1 MTTFANA
8 QAPIEDEALRRK
20 KRQGTETR
28 KMSSRLA
35 VRYHRDKL
43 AALEAVAGK
52 KLHSLIRDYGDLL
65 TELLPV
71 ADERGVDPIELIR
84 EAATSVLATT
94 A

>member
-1 MTTFANA
+1 MTTFAHA
-8 QAPIEDEALRRK
+8 SASIDDDAPRRK

-28 KMSSRLA
+28 KMSSRLQ
-35 VRYHRDKL
+35 VRYDRDKL
-43 AALEAVAGK
+43 DALEAVAGK

-71 ADERGVDPIELIR
+71 ADERGVDPIDLIR
-84 EAATSVLATT
+84 EAATSLLAAT

>member
-8 QAPIEDEALRRK
+8 QAPLEDEALRRK
-20 KRQGTETR
+20 RRQGTETR
-28 KMSSRLA
+28 KMSSRLQ
-35 VRYHRDKL
+35 VRYDRDKL
-43 AALEAVAGK
+43 EALEAVAGK

-84 EAATSVLATT
+84 EAATSVLAAT